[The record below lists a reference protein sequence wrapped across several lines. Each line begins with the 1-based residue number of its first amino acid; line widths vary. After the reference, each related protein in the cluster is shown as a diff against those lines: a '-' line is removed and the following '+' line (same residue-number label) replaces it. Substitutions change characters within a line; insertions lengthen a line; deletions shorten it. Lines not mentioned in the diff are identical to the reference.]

1 MIKRNLIRIRI
12 ILILLIDNIKYF
24 IDVFLNKPHFSTYL
38 YSKQNDV
45 SKISK
50 FESIIN
56 KQKISEKNITLLE
69 VGCYAG
75 QSTIE
80 FAKVL
85 SSKFNDYHIFCLDK
99 WKGYFSPKDSKTNWT
114 YRYVNKNLNNG
125 NVKKLFF
132 HNIESAN
139 ISKKITTIVGSNEK
153 ILKVL
158 PKNYYNIIY
167 LDASHYYEDVLNN
180 IKDCENLIKERGIII
195 GDDFELSYRDIDQDF
210 ARKNLHKDF
219 IIDPLTNS
227 GYHVGVTVA
236 LYDFYG
242 DKVFKDGNLWY
253 ITH

>member
-1 MIKRNLIRIRI
+1 MIKRNLIRIKI
-12 ILILLIDNIKYF
+12 IFKLFIDNIKYF
-24 IDVFLNKPHFSTYL
+24 IDILLNKTHFSSYL

-50 FESIIN
+50 FESIID
-56 KQKISEKNITLLE
+56 KQKINDKNITLLE

-80 FAKVL
+80 FARVL
-85 SSKFNDYHIFCLDK
+85 NNKFNDYHIFCLDK
-99 WKGYFSPKDSKTNWT
+99 WKGYFSTKDSKNNWT

-132 HNIESAN
+132 HNIDSAK
-139 ISKKITTIVGSNEK
+139 ISEKITTIVGSNEK
-153 ILKVL
+153 ILKIL
-158 PKNYYNIIY
+158 PKNYFNIIY

-180 IKDCENLIKERGIII
+180 LRDCEKLIKERGIIM
-195 GDDFELSYRDIDQDF
+195 GDDFELSYRDIDKDF
-210 ARKNLHKDF
+210 ARQNLHKDF

-227 GYHVGVTVA
+227 GYHVGVTTA

-253 ITH
+253 ITL